1 VQFLSLEE
9 QRFLAEQ
16 RIMMQKNRHATVRFL
31 DMHTPVEI
39 RTPDVSPLLVSE
51 DRVEEYRLEQL
62 ASLPFVL
69 SCEEAQAR
77 LKKRHSALVLP
88 SIAPETEPESY
99 KRRVGSRARMK
110 AHVGSEDDTGGD

>member
-1 VQFLSLEE
+1 M
-9 QRFLAEQ
+9 RP
-16 RIMMQKNRHATVRFL
+16 RFL

-39 RTPDVSPLLVSE
+39 CTPDVSPLLVSE

-77 LKKRHSALVLP
+77 LEKRHSALALP
-88 SIAPETEPESY
+88 AIAAETEPRSY
-99 KRRVGSRARMK
+99 KRRVGSRATIK
-110 AHVGSEDDTGGD
+110 KHVGSKDDTGGG